1 MCNPITVWL
10 WALLCFAHTHTHW
23 IKLDKYTDSVS
34 TDKKTCPQ
42 DHLKAGLNKFI
53 DYQVTF

>member
-1 MCNPITVWL
+1 MSF
-10 WALLCFAHTHTHW
+10 ALHTHKHTHHK
-23 IKLDKYTDSVS
+23 IKIDKYTDYVS